1 MSARPRAVE
10 LPSPGVRF
18 GPDFL
23 GRLGRLTGRLA
34 SLRER
39 REGGGRARL
48 LGVGAEFVGHRP
60 YRSGEDLR
68 GLDWNLL
75 ARLQRPYVRV
85 AAREASES
93 WGLVLDTSA
102 SMGTGRPGK
111 LQLGA
116 EVLLGFAALAAA
128 RRASVELVLTGEA
141 DALRL
146 ARRADL
152 PGCMRRIEACRASG
166 AAGLGDLA
174 SRTAR
179 LRRHGRLVL
188 VGDFLDCMP
197 RDVLAL
203 GTRAR
208 ELVLVQILAREEL
221 VAPASGVV
229 RWIDAESGAE
239 RTLRIDPAVAL
250 VYERRVEHRLDAWR
264 ATAARAR
271 AFHGV
276 WTSDAPFESIVEAP
290 GA

>member
-1 MSARPRAVE
+1 MMRPRAVE
-10 LPSPGVRF
+10 LPSPRVRF

-39 REGGGRARL
+39 REGGGGARL
-48 LGVGAEFVGHRP
+48 FGVGAEFVAHRP

-75 ARLQRPYVRV
+75 ARLRRPYVRV

-111 LQLGA
+111 LQLAA
-116 EVLLGFAALAAA
+116 EVALGFAALAVQ
-128 RRASVELVLTGEA
+128 RRAAVELLLTGPAES
-141 DALRL
+141 LRL
-146 ARRADL
+146 RRRGDL
-152 PGCMRRIEACRASG
+152 TGWLRRLEDCPASG
-166 AAGLGDLA
+166 SAGLGALA
-174 SRTAR
+174 SDSR

-188 VGDFLDCMP
+188 VGDFLDCGP
-197 RDVLAL
+197 RDLLAL
-203 GTRAR
+203 ATAAR

-221 VAPASGVV
+221 AAPPHGIV

-239 RTLRIDPAVAL
+239 RTLRVDASAAL
-250 VYERRVEHRLDAWR
+250 AYERRLQQRLDAWR
-264 ATAARAR
+264 TSATRAR
-271 AFHGV
+271 AFHGL
-276 WTSDAPFESIVEAP
+276 WTSDAVFEDVVQAS